1 MVFDPFFSTK
11 AAGKGT
17 GLGLWVSY
25 NIIEKMGGT
34 ITFKSQ
40 AGKGSSFTV
49 IVPIKVPNR
58 K

>member
-11 AAGKGT
+11 ASGKGT

-25 NIIEKMGGT
+25 NIIEKLGGT
-34 ITFKSQ
+34 ITLKSQ
-40 AGKGSSFTV
+40 PGKGSSFTV
-49 IVPIKVPNR
+49 IIPIKIPAR

>member
-11 AAGKGT
+11 AKGKGT

-34 ITFKSQ
+34 ITCKSQ
-40 AGKGSSFTV
+40 PGKGTKFTV
-49 IVPIKVPNR
+49 VIPINIPEK